1 MGQITELIIL
11 DNMKQTSKD
20 WLKANIDIWE
30 RQKQGNHK
38 HLNDT
43 EARTLQKIAKE
54 IHPERHFTI
63 YSCSDC
69 LQTLIKFVY
78 TNLEKIEAKAIP
90 KVIKAR

>member
-1 MGQITELIIL
+1 
-11 DNMKQTSKD
+11 MKEKSKE
-20 WLKANIDIWE
+20 WLHANIDIWE

-43 EARTLQKIAKE
+43 EAKTLQAIAKE

-69 LQTLIKFVY
+69 LQNLIKFVF
-78 TNLEKIEAKAIP
+78 TNLEKIEAKAIS
-90 KVIKAR
+90 KTSSTR